1 MLTAT
6 INNVYMHDHG
16 KIILFNSPNETQ
28 FFVQKFIEYSQAR
41 AMREG
46 RIDLIPAIMS
56 ADVQIEEWT
65 DRMSCTCGTVNFD
78 DIKR

>member
-1 MLTAT
+1 
-6 INNVYMHDHG
+6 MHDHG
-16 KIILFNSPNETQ
+16 KIILFNSSNEAQ
-28 FFVQKFIEYSQAR
+28 FFVQEFIEYSKTR
-41 AMREG
+41 AMQLG
-46 RIDLIPAIMS
+46 KFGLIPAIMS